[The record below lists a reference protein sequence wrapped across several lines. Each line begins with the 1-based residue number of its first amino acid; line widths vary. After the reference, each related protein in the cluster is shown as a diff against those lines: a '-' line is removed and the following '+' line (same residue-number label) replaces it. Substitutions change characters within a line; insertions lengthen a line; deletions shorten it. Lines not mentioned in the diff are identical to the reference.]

1 MLDLD
6 MQIALEQ
13 QDFKQKYYDLLHQL
27 EYHNVI
33 TVESLKS
40 RGMIDRTEHYEI
52 KKIMQEEMQ
61 HLRIDAK
68 LLKDIN
74 YYLKSYINRNEEHVN
89 FFGGNLTGVNKIT
102 FSSEDRNF
110 WLVDLL
116 NLDDKVVKNRV
127 RQLPHIGDNW
137 VRGTDA
143 LNLGIL
149 YLIHLIHHSKVDE
162 KSKRE
167 AILNCLVVIQIK
179 FLSSLLHGYF
189 SYPCSEALA
198 LAVYEE
204 LSRKFYIKKYGTW
217 LAILEARA
225 EDIYTKGE
233 IHFQT
238 IETFESDEKIQY
250 FITDT
255 QTRIKSMVLNI
266 FEVTMR
272 LKDKGVGVGKSNMLV
287 EQFGK
292 IEVRDIERHFDEYLK
307 YLNDTLPE
315 TRAFIKTELIDIITD
330 SITTMPAKLLND
342 CLVVV
347 SQMAQNDDQKLQENI
362 REVMI
367 YLFEYLKKNK
377 RDVEDMSNLG
387 MLVLQLKSVFTAS
400 KTNSSTV
407 IKLRD
412 YFDGLVK
419 KNIKNKNPATISGV
433 RTGIVLYLMLRALT
447 KQHYG

>member
-6 MQIALEQ
+6 MQFRSEYKRLEQRERGLVPLDDFRQQIALEALQ
-13 QDFKQKYYDLLHQL
+13 
-27 EYHNVI
+27 
-33 TVESLKS
+33 TKS
-40 RGMIDRTEHYEI
+40 KASEAHFEI

-61 HLRIDAK
+61 HIRIDNK
-68 LLKDIN
+68 LAKDIG
-74 YYLKSYINRNEEHVN
+74 YYLKGFINRNEEHVN

-127 RQLPHIGDNW
+127 RQLDHIGDNW
-137 VRGTDA
+137 VRGTDTV
-143 LNLGIL
+143 NLGIL
-149 YLIHLIHHSKVDE
+149 YLIHLLHHSKLDE
-162 KSKRE
+162 KTKRE

-225 EDIYTKGE
+225 NDIYTKGE
-233 IHFQT
+233 IHYKT
-238 IETFESDEKIQY
+238 IETFESDEDIQY

-255 QTRIKSMVLNI
+255 QTRIKSMILNI

-272 LKDKGVGVGKSNMLV
+272 LKDKGVGMNKSNMLV
-287 EQFGK
+287 VQFGK
-292 IEVRDIERHFDEYLK
+292 IEVRDIERHFDEYLT
-307 YLNDTLPE
+307 YLNNTMQEP
-315 TRAFIKTELIDIITD
+315 RAFIKAELIEIITD
-330 SITTMPAKLLND
+330 SITTMPGKLLND
-342 CLVVV
+342 CLLVM
-347 SQMAQNDDQKLQENI
+347 STLAQNDDRKLQEHT
-362 REVMI
+362 RETLI
-367 YLFEYLKKNK
+367 YLFDFLKKNK
-377 RDVEDMSNLG
+377 RDVEDLSNLG
-387 MLVLQLKSVFTAS
+387 NLILQLKAVFTAS

-412 YFDGLVK
+412 YFDSLVK
-419 KNIKNKNPATISGV
+419 KNIKNKNPATISGI
-433 RTGIVLYLMLRALT
+433 RTGIVLYLMIRALT
-447 KQHYG
+447 KHHYG

>member
-6 MQIALEQ
+6 MQFRSEYKRLEQRERGLVPLDDFRQQIALEALQ
-13 QDFKQKYYDLLHQL
+13 
-27 EYHNVI
+27 
-33 TVESLKS
+33 TKS
-40 RGMIDRTEHYEI
+40 KASEAHFEI

-61 HLRIDAK
+61 HIRIDNK
-68 LLKDIN
+68 LAKDIG
-74 YYLKSYINRNEEHVN
+74 YYLKGFINRNEEHVN

-127 RQLPHIGDNW
+127 RQLDHIGDNW

-143 LNLGIL
+143 VNLGIL
-149 YLIHLIHHSKVDE
+149 YLIHLLHHSKLDE
-162 KSKRE
+162 KTKRE
-167 AILNCLVVIQIK
+167 AILNCLVIIQIK

-225 EDIYTKGE
+225 NDIYTKGE
-233 IHFQT
+233 IHYKT
-238 IETFESDEKIQY
+238 IETFESDEDIQY

-255 QTRIKSMVLNI
+255 QTRIKSMILNI

-272 LKDKGVGVGKSNMLV
+272 LKDKGVGMNKSNMLV
-287 EQFGK
+287 VQFGK
-292 IEVRDIERHFDEYLK
+292 IEVRDIERHFDEYLT
-307 YLNDTLPE
+307 YLNNTMQEP
-315 TRAFIKTELIDIITD
+315 RAFIKAELIEIITD
-330 SITTMPAKLLND
+330 SITTMPGKLLND
-342 CLVVV
+342 CLLVM
-347 SQMAQNDDQKLQENI
+347 STLAQNDDRKLQEHT
-362 REVMI
+362 RETLI
-367 YLFEYLKKNK
+367 YLFDFLKKNK
-377 RDVEDMSNLG
+377 RDVEDLSNLG
-387 MLVLQLKSVFTAS
+387 NLILQLKAVFTAS

-412 YFDGLVK
+412 YFDSLVK
-419 KNIKNKNPATISGV
+419 KNIKNKNPATISGI
-433 RTGIVLYLMLRALT
+433 RTGIVLYLMIRALT
-447 KQHYG
+447 KHHYG

>member
-6 MQIALEQ
+6 RQFLIELSNPYLE
-13 QDFKQKYYDLLHQL
+13 L
-27 EYHNVI
+27 ESSNVGL
-33 TVESLKS
+33 ESLVMK
-40 RGMIDRTEHYEI
+40 GINPKVEHFEI

-61 HLRIDAK
+61 HVRIDQR
-68 LLKDIN
+68 LLRDISF
-74 YYLKSYINRNEEHVN
+74 YLKSYINKNEEHVN

-102 FSSEDRNF
+102 FSTEDRNF

-116 NLDDKVVKNRV
+116 NLDDRVVRNRV
-127 RQLPHIGDNW
+127 RQLEHIGDGW
-137 VRGTDA
+137 VRGTDG

-149 YLIHLIHHSKVDE
+149 YLIHLIHHAKIDE
-162 KSKRE
+162 KSKTE
-167 AILNCLVVIQIK
+167 AILNCLVVLQIK

-225 EDIYTKGE
+225 LDIYKKGE
-233 IHFQT
+233 IHYQT

-250 FITDT
+250 FITDV

-272 LKDKGVGVGKSNMLV
+272 LKDKGVGMKQSNMLV
-287 EQFGK
+287 EQFGR

-307 YLNDTLPE
+307 YLIDTIHEP
-315 TRAFIKTELIDIITD
+315 RAFIKSELIEIITD
-330 SITTMPAKLLND
+330 SITTMPGKLLND
-342 CLVVV
+342 CLLVI
-347 SQMAQNDDQKLQENI
+347 SNQMQNDDRVLQEHI
-362 REVMI
+362 RETII
-367 YLFEYLKKNK
+367 YLFDYLKKNK
-377 RDVEDMSNLG
+377 RNVEDLSNLG
-387 MLVLQLKSVFTAS
+387 NLVLQLKSVFTAS
-400 KTNSSTV
+400 KTNSATV

-412 YFDGLVK
+412 YFDTLVK

-433 RTGIVLYLMLRALT
+433 RTGIVLYLMLRTLT
-447 KQHYG
+447 KHHYS

>member
-6 MQIALEQ
+6 MQFRSEYKRLEQRERGLVPLDDFRQQIALEALQ
-13 QDFKQKYYDLLHQL
+13 
-27 EYHNVI
+27 
-33 TVESLKS
+33 TKS
-40 RGMIDRTEHYEI
+40 KASEAHFEI

-61 HLRIDAK
+61 HIRIDNK
-68 LLKDIN
+68 LAKDIG
-74 YYLKSYINRNEEHVN
+74 YYLKGFINRNEEHVN

-127 RQLPHIGDNW
+127 RQLDHIGDNW

-143 LNLGIL
+143 VNLGIL
-149 YLIHLIHHSKVDE
+149 YLIHLLHHSKLDE
-162 KSKRE
+162 KTKRE

-225 EDIYTKGE
+225 NDIYTKGE
-233 IHFQT
+233 IHYKT
-238 IETFESDEKIQY
+238 IETFESDEDIQY

-255 QTRIKSMVLNI
+255 QTRIKSMILNI

-272 LKDKGVGVGKSNMLV
+272 LKDKGVGMNKSNMLV
-287 EQFGK
+287 VQFGK
-292 IEVRDIERHFDEYLK
+292 IEVRDIERHFDEYLT
-307 YLNDTLPE
+307 YLNNTMQEP
-315 TRAFIKTELIDIITD
+315 RAFIKAELIEIITD
-330 SITTMPAKLLND
+330 SITTMPGKLLND
-342 CLVVV
+342 CLLVM
-347 SQMAQNDDQKLQENI
+347 STLAQNDDRKLQEHT
-362 REVMI
+362 RETLI
-367 YLFEYLKKNK
+367 YLFDFLKKNK
-377 RDVEDMSNLG
+377 IDVEDLSNLG
-387 MLVLQLKSVFTAS
+387 NLILQLKAVFTAS

-412 YFDGLVK
+412 YFDSLVK
-419 KNIKNKNPATISGV
+419 KNIKNSWKTSS
-433 RTGIVLYLMLRALT
+433 RA
-447 KQHYG
+447 

>member
-1 MLDLD
+1 MMRLDREMLKATHPKLYWTDFITPSITLE
-6 MQIALEQ
+6 AL
-13 QDFKQKYYDLLHQL
+13 
-27 EYHNVI
+27 
-33 TVESLKS
+33 SPPA
-40 RGMIDRTEHYEI
+40 EHYEI
-52 KKIMQEEMQ
+52 KKIMQEELQ
-61 HLRIDAK
+61 HLRVDKK
-68 LLKDIN
+68 LANDIA

-110 WLVDLL
+110 WLIDLL
-116 NLDDKVVKNRV
+116 NLDDKIVKNRV
-127 RQLPHIGDNW
+127 RQLEHIGDNW

-143 LNLGIL
+143 LNLGLL
-149 YLIHLIHHSKVDE
+149 YLIHLFHHSKLDE
-162 KSKRE
+162 KTKRQ
-167 AILNCLVVIQIK
+167 AILDCLVVIQIK

-217 LAILEARA
+217 LKILEARA

-233 IHFQT
+233 IHYKT
-238 IETFESDEKIQY
+238 IETYESDENIQY
-250 FITDT
+250 FITDV

-272 LKDKGVGVGKSNMLV
+272 LKEKGVGVGKSNMLV

-292 IEVRDIERHFDEYLK
+292 IEVRDIERHFDEYLT
-307 YLNDTLPE
+307 YLYDIMQEP
-315 TRAFIKTELIDIITD
+315 RAFIKAELIEIITD
-330 SITTMPAKLLND
+330 SITTMPGKLLND
-342 CLVVV
+342 CLVVI
-347 SQMAQNDDQKLQENI
+347 STMSQNDDRKLSENV

-367 YLFEYLKKNK
+367 YFFDYLKKNN
-377 RDVEDMSNLG
+377 RSVEDMSNLG
-387 MLVLQLKSVFTAS
+387 QLVLQLKSLFTAS
-400 KTNSSTV
+400 KTNSSAV

-412 YFDGLVK
+412 YFDNLVK

-433 RTGIVLYLMLRALT
+433 RTGIVLYLILRTLT

>member
-6 MQIALEQ
+6 MQFRSEYKRLEQRERGLVPLDDFRQQIALEALQ
-13 QDFKQKYYDLLHQL
+13 
-27 EYHNVI
+27 
-33 TVESLKS
+33 TKS
-40 RGMIDRTEHYEI
+40 KASEAHFEI

-61 HLRIDAK
+61 HIRIDNK
-68 LLKDIN
+68 LAKDIR
-74 YYLKSYINRNEEHVN
+74 YYLKGFINRNEEHVN

-127 RQLPHIGDNW
+127 RQLDHIGDNW

-143 LNLGIL
+143 VNLGIL
-149 YLIHLIHHSKVDE
+149 YLIHLLHHSKLDE
-162 KSKRE
+162 KTKRE

-225 EDIYTKGE
+225 NDIYTKGE
-233 IHFQT
+233 IHYKT
-238 IETFESDEKIQY
+238 IETFESDEDIQY

-255 QTRIKSMVLNI
+255 QTRIKSMILNI

-272 LKDKGVGVGKSNMLV
+272 LKDKGVGMNKSNMLV
-287 EQFGK
+287 VQFGK
-292 IEVRDIERHFDEYLK
+292 IEVRDIERHFDEYLT
-307 YLNDTLPE
+307 YLNNTMQEP
-315 TRAFIKTELIDIITD
+315 RAFIKAELIEIITD
-330 SITTMPAKLLND
+330 SITTMPGKLLND
-342 CLVVV
+342 CLLVM
-347 SQMAQNDDQKLQENI
+347 STLAQNDDRKLQEHT
-362 REVMI
+362 RETLI
-367 YLFEYLKKNK
+367 YLFDFLKKNK
-377 RDVEDMSNLG
+377 RDVEDLSNLG
-387 MLVLQLKSVFTAS
+387 NLILQLKAVFTAS

-412 YFDGLVK
+412 YFDSLVK
-419 KNIKNKNPATISGV
+419 KNIKNKNPATISGI
-433 RTGIVLYLMLRALT
+433 RTGIVLYLMIRALT
-447 KQHYG
+447 KHHYG

>member
-6 MQIALEQ
+6 MQFRSEYKRLEQRERGLVPLDDFRQQIALEALQ
-13 QDFKQKYYDLLHQL
+13 
-27 EYHNVI
+27 
-33 TVESLKS
+33 TKS
-40 RGMIDRTEHYEI
+40 KVSEAHFEI

-61 HLRIDAK
+61 HIRIDNK
-68 LLKDIN
+68 LAKDIG
-74 YYLKSYINRNEEHVN
+74 YYLKGFINRNEEHVN

-127 RQLPHIGDNW
+127 RQLDHIGDNW

-143 LNLGIL
+143 VNLGIL
-149 YLIHLIHHSKVDE
+149 YLIHLLHHSKLDE
-162 KSKRE
+162 KTKKE

-217 LAILEARA
+217 LAILEVRA
-225 EDIYTKGE
+225 NDIYTKGE
-233 IHFQT
+233 IHYKT
-238 IETFESDEKIQY
+238 IETFESDEDIQY

-255 QTRIKSMVLNI
+255 QTRIKSMILNI

-272 LKDKGVGVGKSNMLV
+272 LKDKGVGMNKSNMLV
-287 EQFGK
+287 VQFGK
-292 IEVRDIERHFDEYLK
+292 IEVRDIERHFDEYLT
-307 YLNDTLPE
+307 YLNNTMQEP
-315 TRAFIKTELIDIITD
+315 RAFIKAELIEIITD
-330 SITTMPAKLLND
+330 SITTMPGKLLND
-342 CLVVV
+342 CLLVM
-347 SQMAQNDDQKLQENI
+347 STLAQNDDRKLQEHT
-362 REVMI
+362 RETLI
-367 YLFEYLKKNK
+367 YLFDFLKKNK
-377 RDVEDMSNLG
+377 RDVEDLSNLG
-387 MLVLQLKSVFTAS
+387 NLILQLKVVFTAS

-412 YFDGLVK
+412 YFDTLVK

-433 RTGIVLYLMLRALT
+433 RTGIVLYLMIRVLT
-447 KQHYG
+447 KHHYG